1 MELRVSQSIQRTGY
15 DDANLG
21 EQDAVFE
28 NIDHDAWSACLRPK
42 VDGSWNLHQQLPR
55 DLDFFILFSSIAGVV
70 GSQGQTNYA
79 AGNTF
84 QDELAKYRLSRG
96 EKAISLNLS
105 MIADHGY
112 ALEHEEAARRF
123 AKSRFV
129 LEMTQPEVL
138 ALLEYYCDKR
148 LQPDS
153 THSQVANGLELPE
166 DISNRGMDVMG
177 WMHEPIFTILHQMG
191 SSTSDSSQNAKN
203 KGPSLI
209 KQFEE
214 AESLAEAADVAARG
228 IAAKLCKALSV
239 SPDSFD
245 VSQPLHVYGV
255 DSLIAVEMRNWFMQ
269 ALKVD
274 VAVFEIL
281 GGATAETLGRAVAEK
296 VRVET

>member
-1 MELRVSQSIQRTGY
+1 MLIIDVIP
-15 DDANLG
+15 
-21 EQDAVFE
+21 QDSVFE

-42 VDGSWNLHQQLPR
+42 IDGSWNLHEQLPR
-55 DLDFFILFSSIAGVV
+55 DLDFFILFSSIAGIV
-70 GSQGQTNYA
+70 GSQGQANYA

-138 ALLEYYCDKR
+138 AMLEHYCDKR
-148 LQPDS
+148 LPLDPA
-153 THSQVANGLELPE
+153 HSQIANGLELPE
-166 DISNRGMDVMG
+166 DISNRGMDIMG
-177 WMHEPIFTILHQMG
+177 WMNEPIFTILHQMG
-191 SSTSDSSQNAKN
+191 SSVGMGHNSTDSKD

-209 KQFEE
+209 KQLEE
-214 AESLAEAADVAARG
+214 APSIAEAADVVANG
-228 IAAKLCKALSV
+228 IAAKLCKALSI

-245 VSQPLHVYGV
+245 ISQPLHIYGV

-269 ALKVD
+269 VLRVD

-281 GGATAETLGRAVAEK
+281 GGATASTLGRAVAEK
-296 VRVET
+296 VRAVV